1 MNSTFKFK
9 RAVKRCEILRD
20 PKNVFAPC
28 QAKVDPAT
36 FYENC
41 VWDQCATK
49 LDDQGSFIV
58 LTRVEENINGQK
70 VSNTQISIASIRIF
84 LH

>member
-1 MNSTFKFK
+1 MQFFDALNSKIKFK

-49 LDDQGSFIV
+49 LDDQGSTKLDDLPF
-58 LTRVEENINGQK
+58 
-70 VSNTQISIASIRIF
+70 F
-84 LH
+84 LDQAP

>member
-1 MNSTFKFK
+1 MQFFDALNSKIKFK
-9 RAVKRCEILRD
+9 RAVKRCEVLRD

-49 LDDQGSFIV
+49 LDDQGLSIV
-58 LTRVEENINGQK
+58 LPF
-70 VSNTQISIASIRIF
+70 F
-84 LH
+84 LDQGLADRLI